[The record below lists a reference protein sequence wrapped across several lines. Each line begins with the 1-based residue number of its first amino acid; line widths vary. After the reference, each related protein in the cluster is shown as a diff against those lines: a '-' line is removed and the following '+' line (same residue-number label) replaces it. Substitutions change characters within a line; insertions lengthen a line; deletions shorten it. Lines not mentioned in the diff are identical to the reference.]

1 MESTM
6 RGTTTQPTPQSAAYT
21 PTDRTVPTRSAE
33 RASYD
38 KELVH
43 AILDEAYVCH
53 LGFVRDGVPVV
64 LPTLYGRVG
73 ERLYV
78 HGSTGAR
85 PLRMTGQADPG
96 LPVCLTVTHVD
107 GLVLARSAFHH
118 SINYRSVVVHGIA
131 RQVTD
136 PEEKRTAL
144 DALVDHVVPGRSADS
159 RPANK
164 KELAATMVIRLDLDE
179 VSAKLRTG
187 GANDDPEDLD
197 LPHWAGVVPRPAGL
211 RHPAPERRPH
221 PRHRTPRLPRGVVM
235 LVHPWDAPRDDMEWQ
250 HWLTT
255 HDFGQLAVNG
265 PSGEPPLVQPLHF
278 FYDPERGEAITH
290 LARPNPLLP
299 AMSADPQVVLSVV
312 DDYAFIPGPWQA
324 DLDSPPEHGEPT
336 SFYAAVQLRCIAH
349 LVDDPAE
356 LANLLNRQVGHF
368 QPDGGSSTVA
378 AGEAPFGRL
387 LSGIRAVRLEVT
399 GVRAK
404 FKYAGKRVAGVQ
416 DRIAAGLVERD
427 GPRTRRRGSI

>member
-1 MESTM
+1 MQ
-6 RGTTTQPTPQSAAYT
+6 GTTSQPTSPPAAYP

-43 AILDEAYVCH
+43 AILDQAYVCH
-53 LGFVRDGVPVV
+53 LGFVRDGMPVV

-131 RQVTD
+131 HQVTD

-197 LPHWAGVVPRPAGL
+197 LPHWAGVVPLSPAYG
-211 RHPAPERRPH
+211 AP
-221 PRHRTPRLPRGVVM
+221 LPNDD
-235 LVHPWDAPRDDMEWQ
+235 LAPGTE
-250 HWLTT
+250 
-255 HDFGQLAVNG
+255 
-265 PSGEPPLVQPLHF
+265 
-278 FYDPERGEAITH
+278 
-290 LARPNPLLP
+290 LP
-299 AMSADPQVVLSVV
+299 AYL
-312 DDYAFIPGPWQA
+312 
-324 DLDSPPEHGEPT
+324 
-336 SFYAAVQLRCIAH
+336 AAL
-349 LVDDPAE
+349 
-356 LANLLNRQVGHF
+356 
-368 QPDGGSSTVA
+368 
-378 AGEAPFGRL
+378 
-387 LSGIRAVRLEVT
+387 
-399 GVRAK
+399 
-404 FKYAGKRVAGVQ
+404 
-416 DRIAAGLVERD
+416 
-427 GPRTRRRGSI
+427 